1 MPWACAV
8 QASDHLKELYARI
21 SFLRM
26 TTPRLP
32 RDRHF
37 RGGAGTFIVRDGALV
52 PGEARKESRCR
63 PRQRTCFVTCLPTVQ
78 IARMKGH
85 RLGVVSARG
94 ALLLVTP
101 VSKLLRPA
109 SMTL

>member
-1 MPWACAV
+1 MLWARAV

-37 RGGAGTFIVRDGALV
+37 RGAGTFIVRDGALV

-63 PRQRTCFVTCLPTVQ
+63 PRQRMCLVTCLLATE
-78 IARMKGH
+78 A
-85 RLGVVSARG
+85 
-94 ALLLVTP
+94 ALL
-101 VSKLLRPA
+101 
-109 SMTL
+109 